1 MHDYTSAFL
10 NQSHSCSYPQK
21 VFEEKPQFLGIFWVY
36 PRKSPNFWGCFKD
49 KETPNFRDGDGDRV
63 VQNFG
68 DILGMGT
75 AQILGIYWGLSQKT
89 PNFGDGDG
97 VSPLKMFGDGLG
109 TGNPQILGTFDEKSP
124 KTPKFWGGDE
134 GKNLGDFNHTMQ
146 ESQLLYRPFSSVRAV
161 ARISF

>member
-1 MHDYTSAFL
+1 MF
-10 NQSHSCSYPQK
+10 
-21 VFEEKPQFLGIFWVY
+21 G
-36 PRKSPNFWGCFKD
+36 
-49 KETPNFRDGDGDRV
+49 DGDRDRV

-109 TGNPQILGTFDEKSP
+109 TGNPQILE
-124 KTPKFWGGDE
+124 WGRG
-134 GKNLGDFNHTMQ
+134 
-146 ESQLLYRPFSSVRAV
+146 
-161 ARISF
+161 